1 MIAPMEP
8 SGPDW
13 DALAPHWRPG
23 HRSAEDDAAA
33 ERELAAMRATAERVA
48 GGGIRAAVLGVNDG
62 LVTNLCLI
70 LGVAGAAAEPGTV
83 RLSGLASLVAGAL
96 SMAAGEWVSVRGQ
109 AEVARGMEQSLHE
122 AWRLSPPVVLGHL
135 TASLRERGL
144 DRETAVRASRG
155 VMTGRA
161 ASRAGTRILA
171 GVSAEDAG
179 SPVVA
184 AVSSL
189 LLFAVGALLP
199 LLPWFFAA
207 GDGAVLASVVITA
220 LASLVVGGALGRS
233 AGRGAVRTAG
243 RQLLIVALASLV
255 TYGLGRLAGTSVM

>member
-1 MIAPMEP
+1 MAVP
-8 SGPDW
+8 GPDW
-13 DALAPHWRPG
+13 DVLAPHWRPEL
-23 HRSAEDDAAA
+23 RSERDDAAA
-33 ERELAAMRATAERVA
+33 ERELAGMRATAERLA

-70 LGVAGAAAEPGTV
+70 LGVAGAAAEAGTV

-96 SMAAGEWVSVRGQ
+96 SMAAGEWVSVRSQ
-109 AEVARGMEQSLHE
+109 SEVARGMEGSLRE

-155 VMTGRA
+155 VVTGRS
-161 ASRAGTRILA
+161 ASETSTRILY
-171 GVSAEDAG
+171 GVSAKDAG
-179 SPVVA
+179 SPMVA

-199 LLPWFFAA
+199 LLPWFFAS
-207 GDGAVLASVVITA
+207 GNGAVLASVVITA
-220 LASLVVGGALGRS
+220 VASLVVGGALGRGS
-233 AGRGAVRTAG
+233 GRGAWRTAG
-243 RQLLIVALASLV
+243 RQLLIVALASAV
-255 TYGLGRLAGTSVM
+255 TYGLGAVAGTSVT